1 MNDAI
6 RSDGLPITISD
17 HWPRP
22 SVCLVRLAGEL
33 DSATAPPLIGFLRD
47 TTVRDPAHLVLD
59 LAGVRFL
66 ASAGI
71 GIIMSAQQNADGIR
85 GRLHLIGVTDNL
97 VVARVLDLTGVR
109 RFLDIHDNLERL
121 LDHLDHD

>member
-47 TTVRDPAHLVLD
+47 TTARNPAHLVLD

-66 ASAGI
+66 ASAGV
-71 GIIMSAQQNADGIR
+71 GIIMSALRNADGIR
-85 GRLHLIGVTDNL
+85 GLLHLVGATDNPA
-97 VVARVLDLTGVR
+97 VARVLDLTGVR
-109 RFLDIHDNLERL
+109 PFLDIHDDLDQL
-121 LDHLDHD
+121 LAYLDRD

>member
-33 DSATAPPLIGFLRD
+33 DSATAPPLIAFLRD
-47 TTVRDPAHLVLD
+47 TTVRNPAHLVLD

-66 ASAGI
+66 ASAGV
-71 GIIMSAQQNADGIR
+71 GVIMSALQNTDGVR
-85 GRLHLIGVTDNL
+85 GRLHLIGVTDNPA
-97 VVARVLDLTGVR
+97 VARVLDLTGVR
-109 RFLDIHDNLERL
+109 ACLDIHDNLEQL
-121 LDHLDHD
+121 LAHLDRD